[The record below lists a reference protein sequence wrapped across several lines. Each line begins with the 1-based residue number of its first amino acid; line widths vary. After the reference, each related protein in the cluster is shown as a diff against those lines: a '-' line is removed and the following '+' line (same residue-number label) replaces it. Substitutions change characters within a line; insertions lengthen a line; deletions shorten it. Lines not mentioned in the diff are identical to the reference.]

1 MSYLSNIF
9 ISFFL
14 YPPNSSSSKVK
25 KDAQNFRNVM
35 STTASYSNKP
45 TVANSASAA
54 SLTIECRTNQ
64 PVKVPPP
71 RPPRSKKVPSS
82 SKKSCRSES
91 DNLRGGGGG
100 HPPRGRSKHQQQQ
113 HQKAEATSSSG
124 SGTTTL
130 AGCGTPGEAFTI
142 TTNPINS
149 EAEEDE
155 ELSDFCPPSE
165 DALGLSPQE
174 LARLQ
179 KRLKLRRILPSCIT
193 FEDLEDDRTSGDH
206 EAITRLELVDS
217 DLADTHR
224 GVLSRTHNK
233 YLVMEAA
240 TFSDKLFTGTLIFC
254 TVVGIFVLF
263 WFQNF
268 GPGFGLT
275 HVSTL

>member
-82 SKKSCRSES
+82 SSKKSCRSES
-91 DNLRGGGGG
+91 DNLRGGGG

-130 AGCGTPGEAFTI
+130 AGCGPGEAFTI

>member
-82 SKKSCRSES
+82 SSKKSCRPES
-91 DNLRGGGGG
+91 DNLRGGGG
-100 HPPRGRSKHQQQQ
+100 HPPRGRSKHQQQ

>member
-14 YPPNSSSSKVK
+14 YPPNSSSKVK

-82 SKKSCRSES
+82 SSKKSCRPES
-91 DNLRGGGGG
+91 DNLRGGGG
-100 HPPRGRSKHQQQQ
+100 HPPRGRSKHQQQ

>member
-91 DNLRGGGGG
+91 DNLRGGGG
-100 HPPRGRSKHQQQQ
+100 HPPRGRSKHQQQ

>member
-82 SKKSCRSES
+82 SSKKSCRSES

-100 HPPRGRSKHQQQQ
+100 HPPRGRSKHQQ

>member
-1 MSYLSNIF
+1 MFKSIF
-9 ISFFL
+9 I
-14 YPPNSSSSKVK
+14 
-25 KDAQNFRNVM
+25 FR
-35 STTASYSNKP
+35 T
-45 TVANSASAA
+45 
-54 SLTIECRTNQ
+54 LTPI
-64 PVKVPPP
+64 
-71 RPPRSKKVPSS
+71 
-82 SKKSCRSES
+82 
-91 DNLRGGGGG
+91 GG
-100 HPPRGRSKHQQQQ
+100 HPRGRGKHQQQH

-130 AGCGTPGEAFTI
+130 AGCGPGEAFTI

-149 EAEEDE
+149 ETEDDDD
-155 ELSDFCPPSE
+155 LSDFCAPSE

-193 FEDLEDDRTSGDH
+193 FEDLEDERMASPDL

-224 GVLSRTHNK
+224 GVLSRTHHK

-263 WFQNF
+263 WYQNF
-268 GPGFGLT
+268 GKGFGLT
-275 HVSTL
+275 HVESTL

>member
-82 SKKSCRSES
+82 SSKKSCRPES
-91 DNLRGGGGG
+91 DNLRGGGG
-100 HPPRGRSKHQQQQ
+100 HPPRGRSKHQQQ

-240 TFSDKLFTGTLIFC
+240 TFSDKLFTGTLIFY

>member
-82 SKKSCRSES
+82 SKKSCRPES

-100 HPPRGRSKHQQQQ
+100 HPPRGRSKHQQQ

>member
-1 MSYLSNIF
+1 MS
-9 ISFFL
+9 
-14 YPPNSSSSKVK
+14 
-25 KDAQNFRNVM
+25 
-35 STTASYSNKP
+35 TASYSNKP
-45 TVANSASAA
+45 TANSASAAA
-54 SLTIECRTNQ
+54 SLTIECRTKQ
-64 PVKVPPP
+64 LEKVPPP

-82 SKKSCRSES
+82 SSKKSCRPES
-91 DNLRGGGGG
+91 HNVKGGGG
-100 HPPRGRSKHQQQQ
+100 HPRGRSASKQQ
-113 HQKAEATSSSG
+113 HYQKAEATSSSG

-130 AGCGTPGEAFTI
+130 AGCGPGEAFTI

-193 FEDLEDDRTSGDH
+193 FEDLEDDREASGDH

-268 GPGFGLT
+268 GPGFRIT
-275 HVSTL
+275 HASTL

>member
-1 MSYLSNIF
+1 MSSLSNIF

-25 KDAQNFRNVM
+25 EDAQNFRNVM

-82 SKKSCRSES
+82 SSKKSCRSES

-100 HPPRGRSKHQQQQ
+100 HPPRGRSKQQ

>member
-82 SKKSCRSES
+82 SSKKSCRPES

-100 HPPRGRSKHQQQQ
+100 HLPRGRSKHQQ